1 MSIGPLIAIVFLI
14 ACSFVVSGAETAL
27 FSLSPR
33 ELRQFANS
41 SSTLK
46 QRARRLMRRPR
57 RVLMTVLIV
66 NTAVNI
72 AIFAISF
79 LAFQPAE
86 SNNPVWKILSGII
99 ALMAV
104 LVFGEVAPKAIAL
117 GNPSAIAPVV
127 APLIQLLEWITLPL
141 STTLRVTLVE
151 PFTRLLAPNSST
163 STEVTPNDLKAL
175 VELSSKQGIID
186 PREHEMLLGVVS
198 LPSIAVRA
206 IMIPRVDIK
215 ALPINVDHNEI
226 REHFADSGLKKV
238 PIFGNDLDD
247 IVGLLYARD
256 FYLKPNEPVSK
267 LIKPVEFVPE
277 NISLAQLTENFT
289 AKKTPLLVVVD
300 EFGGV
305 SGLVTLKDLFCKI
318 VGEFDRS
325 GNVESIKAYQPIDER
340 TYRIS
345 GSLSVQPWRDA
356 FNSIFKIPDVDTMGG
371 LVLSILGKSPKKG
384 DTVRIG
390 NITMT
395 VDKLVG
401 RRIDEILLRAEPK
414 DLGALTSELTT

>member
-1 MSIGPLIAIVFLI
+1 MNMGPWIAIVFLI
-14 ACSFVVSGAETAL
+14 TCSFVISGAETAL

-33 ELRQFANS
+33 ELRQFGNS
-41 SSTLK
+41 SSALK
-46 QRARRLMRRPR
+46 KRARRLMRHPR

-79 LAFQPAE
+79 LAFQPSD
-86 SNNPVWKILSGII
+86 SNNPVWKVLSGVL
-99 ALMAV
+99 ALVAV
-104 LVFGEVAPKAIAL
+104 LLFGEVAPKAIAL
-117 GNPSAIAPVV
+117 GNATQIAPIV

-141 STTLRVTLVE
+141 STALRVTLVE
-151 PFTRLLAPNSST
+151 PIARLLAPSEAT
-163 STEVTPNDLKAL
+163 TTEVTPNDLKAL
-175 VELSSKQGIID
+175 VELSGKQGIID

-215 ALPINVDHNEI
+215 AVSANADRDEI
-226 REHFADSGLKKV
+226 RANFTDSGLKKLPV
-238 PIFGNDLDD
+238 FGSDLDD
-247 IVGLLYARD
+247 IIGLLYARD
-256 FYLKPNEPVSK
+256 FYLRPNDPITK
-267 LIKPVEFVPE
+267 LIKPVNFVPE

-289 AKKTPLLVVVD
+289 AKKTPLLIVVD

-325 GNVESIKAYQPIDER
+325 GNIDSTKAYQPIDER

-345 GSLSVQPWRDA
+345 GSLGVQPWRDA

-371 LVLSILGKSPKKG
+371 LVLSILGRSPKVG

-414 DLGALTSELTT
+414 DLGALTSELTS

>member
-1 MSIGPLIAIVFLI
+1 MGPWIAIIFLI
-14 ACSFVVSGAETAL
+14 TCSFVISGAETAL

-41 SSTLK
+41 SSALK
-46 QRARRLMRRPR
+46 HRARRLMRHPR

-79 LAFQPAE
+79 LALQPSE
-86 SNNPVWKILSGII
+86 SNNPALKILCGII
-99 ALMAV
+99 ALVAV
-104 LVFGEVAPKAIAL
+104 LLFGEVAPKAIAL
-117 GNPSAIAPVV
+117 GNATRIAPIV
-127 APLIQLLEWITLPL
+127 APLIQVLEWATLPL
-141 STTLRVTLVE
+141 STALRVTLVE
-151 PFTRLLAPNSST
+151 PIARLLAPSATT

-175 VELSSKQGIID
+175 VELSGKQGIID
-186 PREHEMLLGVVS
+186 AREHEMLLGVVS

-206 IMIPRVDIK
+206 IMIPRVDIR
-215 ALPINVDHNEI
+215 AISVDADRDDI
-226 REHFADSGLKKV
+226 RKRFTESGLKKIPV
-238 PIFGNDLDD
+238 FGSNLDD
-247 IVGLLYARD
+247 IIGLLYARD
-256 FYLKPNEPVSK
+256 FYLRPSEPLTK
-267 LIKPVEFVPE
+267 LIKPVNFVPE

-289 AKKTPLLVVVD
+289 AKKTPLLIVVD

-305 SGLVTLKDLFCKI
+305 SGLVTLKDLFGKI
-318 VGEFDRS
+318 VGELDRS
-325 GNVESIKAYQPIDER
+325 GNVDSAKAYQPIDER

-345 GSLSVQPWRDA
+345 GSLSVLPWRDA
-356 FNSIFKIPDVDTMGG
+356 FGAMFKIPDVDTMGG
-371 LVLSILGKSPKKG
+371 LVLSILGRSPKVG

-395 VDKLVG
+395 VDKLAG

-414 DLGALTSELTT
+414 DLGALTNELAS

>member
-1 MSIGPLIAIVFLI
+1 MGPWIAIVFLI
-14 ACSFVVSGAETAL
+14 TCSFVISGAETAL

-33 ELRQFANS
+33 ELRQFGHS
-41 SSTLK
+41 SSALK
-46 QRARRLMRRPR
+46 HRVRRLMRHPR

-79 LAFQPAE
+79 VALKPGA
-86 SNNPVWKILSGII
+86 SDNPIWRILTGVV
-99 ALMAV
+99 ALVAV
-104 LVFGEVAPKAIAL
+104 LLFGEVAPKAIAL
-117 GNPSAIAPVV
+117 GNATKIAPVV
-127 APLIQLLEWITLPL
+127 APLIQLLEWVTLPL
-141 STTLRVTLVE
+141 STALRVTLVE
-151 PFTRLLAPNSST
+151 PIARLLAPSGST

-175 VELSSKQGIID
+175 VELSGKQGIID

-215 ALPINVDHNEI
+215 AISINADRDLI
-226 REHFADSGLKKV
+226 RERFAEFRLKKV
-238 PIFGNDLDD
+238 PVYGNDLDD
-247 IVGLLYARD
+247 IRGLLYARD
-256 FYLKPNEPVSK
+256 FYLRPTEPVTH
-267 LIKPVEFVPE
+267 LIKPVNFVPE

-289 AKKTPLLVVVD
+289 TKKTPLLIVVD

-318 VGEFDRS
+318 VGELDRS
-325 GNVESIKAYQPIDER
+325 GNVDSIKAYQPIDER

-371 LVLSILGKSPKKG
+371 LVLSILGRSPKVG
-384 DTVRIG
+384 DSVRIG

-414 DLGALTSELTT
+414 DLGALRDELTN